1 MTIEIMKNDEESL
14 AVVFIKKGV
23 PTTTKY
29 FGSNELLLRVI
40 K

>member
-23 PTTTKY
+23 PTTKY